1 MATLKTLSYIQEM
14 RQKFLEVSE
23 PSSQEGSDLPRN
35 PPINQNLKS
44 KKQKSTRYADGGM
57 AGRGTKSEMTLDR
70 RL

>member
-35 PPINQNLKS
+35 SPINQNLKH
-44 KKQKSTRYADGGM
+44 KNPFAKFNFAVFI
-57 AGRGTKSEMTLDR
+57 
-70 RL
+70 